1 MVLRKFVGAM
11 LSLSLFAG
19 VAGVQVYAES
29 SNEGV
34 KVEQSFTSETTFEQE
49 TVTEDTYED
58 FYVVPVDDLS
68 NGYLT
73 EDQLAES
80 KIAWAAGVYFIPG
93 VGEVALLATGGVIV
107 AGATYYAG
115 SAIYNKVKA
124 YFSEKDAP
132 SAEVAAEK
140 AYQDAKK
147 NGTKAGTHT
156 DRRPPYKNTLD
167 RTGKPRSSED
177 LYDTR
182 VGLKQRRYYDKN
194 GNADEDIDYDHSNA
208 DGSHTFPHRH
218 KWINGDR
225 F

>member
-1 MVLRKFVGAM
+1 MALRKFMGAM
-11 LSLSLFAG
+11 LSLSLLAG
-19 VAGVQVYAES
+19 VAGVQVYAEAS
-29 SNEGV
+29 DEGV
-34 KVEQSFTSETTFEQE
+34 KVEQSVIADTNHGQG
-49 TVTEDTYED
+49 TVTMDTYQD
-58 FYVVPVDDLS
+58 FYVVPTDSFS

-80 KIAWAAGVYFIPG
+80 KIGLAAGVYFIPG
-93 VGEVALLATGGVIV
+93 VGQVALLATGGIVV

-115 SAIYNKVKA
+115 STIYNKVKA
-124 YFSEKDAP
+124 YFAEKDAAA
-132 SAEVAAEK
+132 AEVAAEK

-156 DRRPPYKNTLD
+156 DRHPPYKNTLD

-177 LYDTR
+177 LYDKK
-182 VGLKQRRYYDKN
+182 GLKQRRYYDNN
-194 GNADEDIDYDHSNA
+194 GKADEDIDYDHSNA

-218 KWINGDR
+218 KWINGKR